1 LPVTW
6 AAVELSEVTLLADRE
21 HQSEH
26 LTAGEIGPPPFRWGG
41 RLGSAG
47 KHAIVFGATVDNR
60 KGK

>member
-1 LPVTW
+1 MTW
-6 AAVELSEVTLLADRE
+6 AAVELSDVTLLADRE
-21 HQSEH
+21 HRSEH
-26 LTAGEIGPPPFRWGG
+26 LTASEIGPPPFRWVG